1 MGAAQE
7 AFIRDFLDSW
17 GDGESDP
24 DSNKILEAFAD
35 DAEWQLWVPGG
46 PTLKGREA
54 IGKDI
59 VRQLKFCNRMKCG
72 LLSITSSDTQ
82 VMTERHDTFFAG
94 DVKVDHYLMAV
105 YDLDESGRIKAWRE
119 YFDVADVDR
128 QLKAAS
134 AVVPKV
140 GT

>member
-1 MGAAQE
+1 MGAVQE
-7 AFIRDFLDSW
+7 TFIRSFLDAW

-24 DSNKILEAFAD
+24 DSEKILAAFAD

-59 VRQLKFCNRMKCG
+59 ERQLKFCNKMKCG
-72 LLSITSSDTQ
+72 LVSITSSDTQ
-82 VMTERHDTFFAG
+82 VITERHDTFVAG
-94 DVKVDHYLMAV
+94 EVKVDHYLMAV
-105 YDLDESGRIKAWRE
+105 YDLDENGKIKAWRE
-119 YFDVADVDR
+119 YFDIGDVDR
-128 QLKAAS
+128 QLKAAN

>member
-1 MGAAQE
+1 MGAVQE
-7 AFIRDFLDSW
+7 GFIRDFLDAW

-24 DSNKILEAFAD
+24 DSARILAAFAD

-59 VRQLKFCNRMKCG
+59 ERQLRFCNKMKCG
-72 LLSITSSDTQ
+72 LVSITSSDTQ
-82 VMTERHDTFFAG
+82 VITERHDTFVAG

-105 YDLDESGRIKAWRE
+105 YDLDETGKIKAWRE
-119 YFDVADVDR
+119 YFDVGDVDR
-128 QLKAAS
+128 QLKAAQ

-140 GT
+140 GS

>member
-1 MGAAQE
+1 MGAVQE
-7 AFIRDFLDSW
+7 AFIRDFLDAW

-24 DSNKILEAFAD
+24 DSSRILEAFAE

-59 VRQLKFCNRMKCG
+59 ERQLRFCNRMKCG
-72 LLSITSSDTQ
+72 LVSISSTDTQ
-82 VMTERHDTFFAG
+82 VMTERHDTFVAG
-94 DVKVDHYLMAV
+94 GVTVDHHLMAV
-105 YDLDESGRIKAWRE
+105 YDLDADGKIVGWRE
-119 YFDVADVDR
+119 YFDVNDVDR
-128 QLKAAS
+128 QLKLAKAE
-134 AVVPKV
+134 VPKV